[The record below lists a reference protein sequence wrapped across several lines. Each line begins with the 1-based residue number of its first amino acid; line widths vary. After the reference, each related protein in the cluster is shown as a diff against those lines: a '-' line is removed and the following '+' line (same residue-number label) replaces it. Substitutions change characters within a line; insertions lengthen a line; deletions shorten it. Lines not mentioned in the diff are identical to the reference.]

1 MSRDESLVRAAV
13 ILYFESHGSEGK
25 EHFAVSGH
33 PQFVLGG
40 KAVAIPVELK
50 TLSFSAQRRIS
61 L

>member
-50 TLSFSAQRRIS
+50 TLSF
-61 L
+61 